1 MLEVDCADL
10 GIVCRGTVKA
20 RTKDELIAKVAR
32 HAAKKHRVPKLND
45 TLVAYAL
52 TKVSGTDESGKSAR

>member
-10 GIVCRGTVKA
+10 GIVCRSTVKA
-20 RTKDELIAKVAR
+20 PTKEELVTRVAQ
-32 HAAKKHRVPKLND
+32 HAAKKHGVPELND

-52 TKVSGTDESGKSAR
+52 TKVSGTEESRESAR